1 MASGAKFHGQIST
14 AALRPT
20 SLWPAGRSML
30 EKPSSW
36 LFVRCADR
44 ISPPTHTRREI
55 SRSAGGAHPAAATV
69 VIA

>member
-20 SLWPAGRSML
+20 PLWPAGRSML
-30 EKPSSW
+30 EKPSTW

-44 ISPPTHTRREI
+44 ISPPTHKE
-55 SRSAGGAHPAAATV
+55 GD
-69 VIA
+69 

>member
-20 SLWPAGRSML
+20 PLWPAGRSML

-44 ISPPTHTRREI
+44 ISPPHTRREI

>member
-20 SLWPAGRSML
+20 PPLWPAGRSML

-44 ISPPTHTRREI
+44 ISPPHTQ
-55 SRSAGGAHPAAATV
+55 GGRLVAPPAAL
-69 VIA
+69 IPPLLRW